1 MAILSVT
8 STAVLDHLHNW
19 QRRAG
24 VELTWPTFTRD
35 AYSDQWRAIALVLAL
50 ER

>member
-1 MAILSVT
+1 MARLSVA
-8 STAVLDHLHNW
+8 STVVLDHLHNW

-35 AYSDQWRAIALVLAL
+35 AYADQWLAIALVLEL
-50 ER
+50 EQ